1 MRMIVSLVNC
11 YLTIPNGAKANGFFL
26 PPTPPHMCAVQSS
39 QGSLWNIIFQ
49 LSPKTMLI
57 MMSSQSE
64 YCIMTR
70 SWSQCWGWHKEGCWT
85 GSYLTSTGKKRESI
99 WIRSKTFKLL
109 SQISQDI
116 RTKCQVFVLT
126 YDLSLVM

>member
-1 MRMIVSLVNC
+1 MMRRRTIGAFWRTFGPYLTEIIASVLKLTSDMRMIVSLVNY

-57 MMSSQSE
+57 MMSS
-64 YCIMTR
+64 
-70 SWSQCWGWHKEGCWT
+70 
-85 GSYLTSTGKKRESI
+85 
-99 WIRSKTFKLL
+99 
-109 SQISQDI
+109 
-116 RTKCQVFVLT
+116 
-126 YDLSLVM
+126 